1 MNKFIYKNLGRN
13 IKYYRNQLGLT
24 QQKLADKIGKGLN
37 FVGKIEVAYSKP
49 SFDTIIKISEA
60 LNVELKDLFDFKET
74 EKKVIEKRKGKNK

>member
-1 MNKFIYKNLGRN
+1 MNKFIYKNLGKN

-49 SFDTIIKISEA
+49 SFDTIIQISEA

-74 EKKVIEKRKGKNK
+74 EKQVIEKRKGKK